1 MKKIMFNDRYGLTAA
16 VLQGCKTMTRRVIP
30 EKIVNH
36 FEKQYGEVDVK
47 HNKEYQTF
55 TFFNCSAG
63 SKPEDHLWVPC
74 RILEPLKAAP
84 YKIGEE
90 IAVAQCYEDIWKQM
104 VDGEAHANQCYKFYR
119 EHQSSAGWN
128 NKMYVRA
135 DLMPHRIRITDIKVE
150 RLQDISDTDSRKEG
164 MIPVTWRQ
172 YLKQDWDDLSPQ
184 KYIDHDVWTLPIF
197 KDGILDPWAESH
209 PDEFMADKPS
219 TAFNVLIRKMMGV
232 KKWESNPW
240 VFAYSFELID

>member
-104 VDGEAHANQCYKFYR
+104 VNGEAHANQCYKFYR

-128 NKMYVRA
+128 NKMFVRA
-135 DLMPHRIRITDIKVE
+135 DIMPHQIKITYIKVE
-150 RLQDISDTDSRKEG
+150 QLQDITDWECLAEG
-164 MIPVTWRQ
+164 I
-172 YLKQDWDDLSPQ
+172 
-184 KYIDHDVWTLPIF
+184 YIDESSPSCYYPFYTF
-197 KDGILDPWAESH
+197 KNSFVQRTPLGWDNAID
-209 PDEFMADKPS
+209 
-219 TAFNVLIRKMMGV
+219 AF
-232 KKWESNPW
+232 
-240 VFAYSFELID
+240 AALIDKVSGKGTWENNPYCFCYEFKLVK